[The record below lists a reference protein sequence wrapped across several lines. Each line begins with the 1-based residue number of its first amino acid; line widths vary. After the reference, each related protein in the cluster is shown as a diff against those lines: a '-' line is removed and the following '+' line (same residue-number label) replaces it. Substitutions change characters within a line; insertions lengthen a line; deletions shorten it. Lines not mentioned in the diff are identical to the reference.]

1 MVNGHWVGN
10 RAIRVAIWC
19 VLCCVHGWL
28 NGAFT
33 WLFAS
38 KYRTTEPR
46 YLWYCGT
53 KKYRELH
60 GTGTVKKMVPWYRG
74 STVVPPNTISTSVLW
89 SVSWHLSSFIPE
101 MTYYMWNWTLSS
113 THSLT
118 LAPPV
123 RPVMLTSTHWASVW
137 CDQQQAHPCGVARW

>member
-1 MVNGHWVGN
+1 VGN

-60 GTGTVKKMVPWYRG
+60 GTGTVKKWYCG
-74 STVVPPNTISTSVLW
+74 STVVPPNTTSDT
-89 SVSWHLSSFIPE
+89 HTPE
-101 MTYYMWNWTLSS
+101 
-113 THSLT
+113 
-118 LAPPV
+118 
-123 RPVMLTSTHWASVW
+123 TSTENRYQKTGTIFEHSIFVP
-137 CDQQQAHPCGVARW
+137 DHPDEYTWINFSILLFSQFVLKQ